1 MSQTSSKS
9 LLNIALS
16 SRSLY
21 CLSRS
26 LIYRVLHF
34 TFNRS
39 RRDVNRRLINQLLAD
54 DVLSAKVREIR
65 IHWAPSAKLSPGEGS
80 KADLELLGQ
89 ALPRLNGLKTFIWD
103 AQYPILSWLLKALE
117 REQPR
122 CVLYIRHP
130 PSQDSA
136 QTLPRLCGSPRL
148 FALAVTITTG
158 QFQAF
163 RDLQNVIYS
172 APNLQ
177 DLTIVSTFNSTQ
189 SSSYQEQGQS
199 EPLSLRS
206 LELCGRIFDTF
217 KLPVVWSMLERLSI
231 GSLSY
236 LPSLIPDFS
245 GLKSLQLRVR
255 NSDESVLLGVVLKGC
270 KKLEVLDLAGCIS
283 SIQTAEE
290 GFWES
295 IGKTLIKLRLH
306 EEEALNRARE
316 GALLSPTVMECVA
329 IHCRKLRSLGLSL
342 ECDGQEW
349 VSLNPCIVA
358 PSNITLKISTAI
370 YNAQIYLG

>member
-9 LLNIALS
+9 LLDVAIS

-21 CLSRS
+21 RLSRS

-39 RRDVNRRLINQLLAD
+39 RRDVNGRLIKQLLAD

-65 IHWAPSAKLSPGEGS
+65 IHWAPSAKLPPGEGS

-89 ALPRLNGLKTFIWD
+89 ALPKLNGLRTFIWD

-117 REQPR
+117 REQPK

-136 QTLPRLCGSPRL
+136 QTLPRLCGSPCL
-148 FALAVTITTG
+148 FALAVTLTTG

-163 RDLQNVIYS
+163 KCLQNVIYS
-172 APNLQ
+172 APNLR
-177 DLTIVSTFNSTQ
+177 DLTIVSTFNSPQ
-189 SSSYQEQGQS
+189 ISSYQEQGQS
-199 EPLSLRS
+199 EPLRLRS

-217 KLPVVWSMLERLSI
+217 KLPVAWSMLARLSI
-231 GSLSY
+231 ESLSY
-236 LPSLIPDFS
+236 LPGLIPDFS
-245 GLKSLQLRVR
+245 GLKSLQLRIR
-255 NSDESVLLGVVLKGC
+255 DSGETVLLGVILKGC
-270 KKLEVLDLAGCIS
+270 KKLEVLDLTGCIS
-283 SIQTAEE
+283 SIRMAEE

-306 EEEALNRARE
+306 EESALNRGER
-316 GALLSPTVMECVA
+316 ALLYPTVIGCVA
-329 IHCRKLRSLGLSL
+329 IHCRELRSLGLDL

-349 VSLNPCIVA
+349 VSLSPCILY
-358 PSNITLKISTAI
+358 PQTSS
-370 YNAQIYLG
+370 